1 MAAALIS
8 MAPLRTRDRNIFLVI
23 DFQSQFEGLG
33 RLFLAAISSNWNANY
48 EILAPKGGLASRF
61 FYHPPMTYNNRR
73 ELITL

>member
-33 RLFLAAISSNWNANY
+33 RLFLAAISSNWNAVSLVPRLVKGLVGLLSAYNLLKKF
-48 EILAPKGGLASRF
+48 LA
-61 FYHPPMTYNNRR
+61 
-73 ELITL
+73 